1 MRDHETFER
10 CLFAAASEIGSRIAT
25 RATEIS
31 RGPLVEMDQIQRGEI
46 WWADLPETRG
56 SEPGYRRPV
65 LVIQAD
71 SFNLSRIQTTI
82 VAAITTGVE
91 LADAP
96 GNVLLP
102 ARSAGLTRESV
113 VNVSQLLT
121 LDRSFLT
128 EHAGTLPPRLQRS
141 VDEGLRTVLELQA
154 D

>member
-1 MRDHETFER
+1 MGE
-10 CLFAAASEIGSRIAT
+10 
-25 RATEIS
+25 
-31 RGPLVEMDQIQRGEI
+31 IQRGEI
-46 WWADLPETRG
+46 WWADLPEPRR

-65 LVIQAD
+65 LVVQAD
-71 SFNLSRIQTTI
+71 SFNLSRIQTAI
-82 VAAITTGVE
+82 VAAIATNVE

-102 ARSAGLTRESV
+102 ARSAALSRDSV

-141 VDEGLRTVLELQA
+141 SMKACARFCNSRNSNPSSQIRQGTSGSY
-154 D
+154 